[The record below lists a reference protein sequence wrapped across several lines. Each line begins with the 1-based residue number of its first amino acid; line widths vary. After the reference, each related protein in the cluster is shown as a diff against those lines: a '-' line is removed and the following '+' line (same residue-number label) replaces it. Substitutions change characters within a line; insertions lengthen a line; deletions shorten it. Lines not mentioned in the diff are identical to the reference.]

1 MLESLALP
9 AGYEA
14 ETVDGGFCLTA
25 RLRCP
30 LGQARCLAVTAA
42 SWVRDAVGGD
52 AKIHWPNHVTVGET
66 RVCGIECR
74 AKDDRIMLTFKPD
87 VQAISEPVGT
97 FAEKVV
103 RAAVSALEG
112 YPENQP
118 ALLQKYCE
126 HCITVMKFVDTT
138 YRGVPLYG
146 FAFAVDKHGG
156 LMVMTQESRT
166 IVTLYGGDVRLAQKD
181 GEAGMPEMPR
191 MPGR

>member
-1 MLESLALP
+1 MLESTALP

-14 ETVDGGFCLTA
+14 ETVDEGFRLTA
-25 RLRCP
+25 RLHCP
-30 LGQARCLAVTAA
+30 LSQARCLAVTAA

-52 AKIHWPNHVTVGET
+52 AKIHWPNHVMVGET

-87 VQAISEPVGT
+87 MQTISEPVGT

-126 HCITVMKFVDTT
+126 HCITVMKFVNTT

-156 LMVMTQESRT
+156 LMVMTQESHT
-166 IVTLYGGDVRLAQKD
+166 VVTLYGGDVRLAQKD
-181 GEAGMPEMPR
+181 GEAEMPEMPR